1 MRSGRPMKHL
11 KVAQRTIGSWYIR
24 GEKDAWSIVGGSEK
38 KQKKEEGRRKKNVGR
53 NRQYVKNRWGAERV
67 LHKLIKAVLVP
78 LVSRYNWAISLE
90 SSSTS
95 QFPTFSRAYIALL
108 CTLTYRPAS
117 VHREGTSRVGSDL
130 VWRHPLPVLSKG
142 ISTVDLRLRRRHILG
157 KGHSGAEYSMSRV

>member
-95 QFPTFSRAYIALL
+95 QFPTFSRAISPSFAHLRIAQRAYTERGLVGL
-108 CTLTYRPAS
+108 ALIWCDVILFRFSP
-117 VHREGTSRVGSDL
+117 RESAQWICACGG
-130 VWRHPLPVLSKG
+130 G
-142 ISTVDLRLRRRHILG
+142 IF
-157 KGHSGAEYSMSRV
+157 